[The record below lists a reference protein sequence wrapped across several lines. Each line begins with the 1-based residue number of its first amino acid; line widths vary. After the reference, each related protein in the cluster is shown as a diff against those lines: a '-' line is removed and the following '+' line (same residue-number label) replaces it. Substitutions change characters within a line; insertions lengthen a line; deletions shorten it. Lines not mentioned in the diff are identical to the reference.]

1 MNQTTWIANFC
12 GMRFAMLAQPEVAM
26 DQYSNGK
33 IVVGEGVTDSND
45 TSTACVFR
53 KDWILPR
60 KDFVPRER
68 FSFSRSNTNHG
79 ERADNCFTLAN
90 EH

>member
-1 MNQTTWIANFC
+1 
-12 GMRFAMLAQPEVAM
+12 MRFAMLAQPEVAM

-60 KDFVPRER
+60 KDFVPAKG
-68 FSFSRSNTNHG
+68 FLSQGLTQATASALTIVSHSRTNT
-79 ERADNCFTLAN
+79 D
-90 EH
+90 